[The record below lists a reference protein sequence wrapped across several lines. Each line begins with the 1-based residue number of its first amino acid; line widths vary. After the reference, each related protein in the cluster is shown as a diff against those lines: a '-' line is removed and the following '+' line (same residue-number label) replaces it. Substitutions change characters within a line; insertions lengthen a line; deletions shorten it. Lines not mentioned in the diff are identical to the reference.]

1 MKASCTKVVPTN
13 WNTYIS
19 ASLYPL
25 VLPIESIE
33 SITWAH
39 RGWGRQRF
47 IEGDP
52 FAHVWPQQ
60 PNQAM
65 QSKTNT
71 ALQTDSKFFKYIAST
86 EHYCVV
92 VLVVDRGGGRAEGQL
107 RGEYGWAG
115 RSRAGRQGRAQ
126 PGFSGILFPM
136 CVLYTHGSDWCKVE
150 WFCCFEWLAAAE
162 ETLRHWSCSCRPGAK
177 QTKAFPSSELFSMS
191 MFRRHILAGCIHY
204 QISKTFMAWTITYN
218 ELF

>member
-33 SITWAH
+33 SITWAHH

-126 PGFSGILFPM
+126 PGFSGILFPHV
-136 CVLYTHGSDWCKVE
+136 CIVHKAHTSAQSNGFVALNDWQRLRRLSDIG
-150 WFCCFEWLAAAE
+150 AAVVGQGQ
-162 ETLRHWSCSCRPGAK
+162 SRPRL
-177 QTKAFPSSELFSMS
+177 FPLQNS
-191 MFRRHILAGCIHY
+191 FRC
-204 QISKTFMAWTITYN
+204 
-218 ELF
+218 